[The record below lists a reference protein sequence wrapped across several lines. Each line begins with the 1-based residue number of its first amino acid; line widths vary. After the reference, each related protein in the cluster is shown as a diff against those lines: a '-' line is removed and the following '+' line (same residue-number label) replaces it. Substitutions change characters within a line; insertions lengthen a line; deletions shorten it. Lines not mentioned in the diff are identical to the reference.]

1 MAPWLDNSVE
11 PSSPGQPHAKE
22 HAMRTSRI
30 LLAGV
35 LALAPLVIVPNAAL
49 AAPAPPTDP
58 NGSDHSAV
66 IGENT
71 LRALADKAGIKIG
84 VAVNTDLLATNT
96 KYRHIVD
103 TQFSSV
109 TPENVMKWEVVNPQP
124 GVYDWTAADALVA
137 SAEANDQ
144 VVRGH
149 TLVWHNQLPA
159 WLTTGNYSPAELRAI
174 LEDHVKTE
182 AGHFAGKIQQWDVVN
197 EIFDDDAAGSFRH
210 TIWYNAYEALGLPG
224 EQYVADAFR
233 WAHEADPHALLFYND
248 YNLEFTGPKSNA
260 AYAFVQQLLAE
271 GVPIDGV
278 GFQGHLDTQY
288 GFPDLQNNLQRF
300 AGLGIQVAMTEVDIR
315 TFVTQK
321 NNGTYT
327 DTPADPA
334 EAAQQVD
341 WWARTLQACLAVEA
355 CKSFTVWGVSDAY
368 SWIPGF
374 FTGEGAALLYDMH
387 NNPKPQYE
395 ALREVLRAAV

>member
-1 MAPWLDNSVE
+1 
-11 PSSPGQPHAKE
+11 
-22 HAMRTSRI
+22 MRTSHL

-35 LALAPLVIVPNAAL
+35 LAVAPLALVPSAAL
-49 AAPAPPTDP
+49 AATPAPPADP
-58 NGSDHSAV
+58 NASEHSAV
-66 IGENT
+66 IGENS
-71 LRALADKAGIKIG
+71 LRALAEQAGIKIG
-84 VAVNTDLLATNT
+84 VAVNTDLLESNV

-137 SAEANDQ
+137 HAEANGQ

-149 TLVWHNQLPA
+149 TLVWHNQLPT
-159 WLTTGNYSPAELRAI
+159 WLTTGDYSAAELRAI
-174 LEDHVKTE
+174 LEEHVKTE
-182 AGHFAGKIQQWDVVN
+182 AAHFAGRIQQWDVVN

-210 TIWYNAYEALGLPG
+210 TIWYNAYEELGLPG

-300 AGLGIQVAMTEVDIR
+300 ADLGIQVAMTEVDIR

-334 EAAQQVD
+334 EAAEQVD

-368 SWIPGF
+368 SCIPGF
-374 FTGEGAALLYDMH
+374 FTGEGAALLYDEH

-395 ALREVLRAAV
+395 ALREVLRAAF